1 MHGRDSSYVR
11 YLSSY
16 GVGFFADDWQE
27 QQKHYD
33 DGYKTWTG
41 KARTQLRKF
50 KASPIKLLERELFKD
65 IDIVLERNFKA
76 PEVAIAILN
85 CLTMNQQAD
94 CINST
99 LFQKLM
105 LDYLLSAECVE
116 VMKQTSFDPTKGF
129 QFAKILR
136 YFQTYTEQLN
146 RVQSIVDCDSKT

>member
-1 MHGRDSSYVR
+1 MHGRDGSYVR

-85 CLTMNQQAD
+85 CLTMNQ
-94 CINST
+94 
-99 LFQKLM
+99 
-105 LDYLLSAECVE
+105 
-116 VMKQTSFDPTKGF
+116 
-129 QFAKILR
+129 
-136 YFQTYTEQLN
+136 
-146 RVQSIVDCDSKT
+146 